1 VKSKF
6 ILLNAHVTETRK
18 LELIIMGFQYDKLRA
33 NSYGKVVKE
42 WDSAKVAALVD
53 NDVWMKG
60 LASSWGLSLYV
71 EIVSGE
77 ERHSILID
85 TSGSYD
91 VLFGNVRKLEV
102 DLSDVEAIF
111 VSHWHLDHCGCLSH
125 VLPLLKQQTPVYVP
139 SMNPSGIRTIREAE
153 GTPIVCSDPVY
164 LMEGVMSTGEMGGGV
179 SEHSLVINMRDKGL
193 VILSGCAHPGIVN
206 IVRCAQLVSGVS
218 RVYAVIGGFHI
229 SSKRE
234 GAYVAEFLHELGV
247 KLVSP
252 CHCTGVNA
260 KDAIAAIMKGN
271 YVKNGSGKVWSID

>member
-1 VKSKF
+1 MKT
-6 ILLNAHVTETRK
+6 NP
-18 LELIIMGFQYDKLRA
+18 
-33 NSYGKVVKE
+33 YGKMVK
-42 WDSAKVAALVD
+42 DCHSAKVTTLVD
-53 NDVWMKG
+53 NDVWMQG

-71 EIVSGE
+71 EIDFGE
-77 ERHSILID
+77 ERHRILMD

-91 VLFGNVRKLEV
+91 VLFSNVRKLEV

-111 VSHWHLDHCGCLSH
+111 VSHWHLDHCGSLSH
-125 VLPLLKQQTPVYVP
+125 VLPLLRQQTPVYVP
-139 SMNPSGIRTIREAE
+139 SKSSSGIKTIREAE

-164 LMEGVMSTGEMGGGV
+164 LMDGVMSTGEMGGGV

-193 VILSGCAHPGIVN
+193 VILSGCAHPGIIN
-206 IVRCAQLVSGVS
+206 IVKRAQLVSGVS

-260 KDAIAAIMKGN
+260 KEAIADIMKSN
-271 YVKNGSGKVWSID
+271 CIKNGSGKVLSID

>member
-1 VKSKF
+1 MK
-6 ILLNAHVTETRK
+6 
-18 LELIIMGFQYDKLRA
+18 A
-33 NSYGKVVKE
+33 NPYEKVVKE
-42 WDSAKVAALVD
+42 LDSVKVTTLVD
-53 NDVWMKG
+53 NVVWIRG

-71 EIVSGE
+71 EINSGE
-77 ERHSILID
+77 ERHRILMD
-85 TSGSYD
+85 TSGSSD
-91 VLFGNVRKLEV
+91 VLFGNARKLEV
-102 DLSDVEAIF
+102 DLSIVEAVF
-111 VSHWHLDHCGCLSH
+111 VSHWHLDHCGCLSY

-139 SMNPSGIRTIREAE
+139 SENSSGIKTIRDAE
-153 GTPIVCSDPVY
+153 GTPIVCSDAVY
-164 LMEGVMSTGEMGGGV
+164 LMERVMSTCEMLGDV
-179 SEHSLVINMRDKGL
+179 SEQSLVINLRDKGL
-193 VILSGCAHPGIVN
+193 VVLSGCAHPGIVN
-206 IVRCAQLVSGVS
+206 IVKRAQLVSGVS